1 MCEFGIHASAG
12 GGERLESGRSFR
24 AGIDQHPAGGV
35 GGFAAWL
42 SALDDQD
49 GRASP
54 AEGEGEGKADDAP
67 ANDDYVPSLHL
78 GIVKEGEAR
87 EGHGVG
93 TKMTGRARLHKMAC
107 MKKSFVIG
115 VLLAL
120 AMAGAAV
127 GQKDK
132 DNEPT
137 SFVYFQVIKDD
148 NGKPVRNAAV
158 IMHAVNEKG
167 KQERGDMELKTDP
180 EGKANFDGIPYGMLR
195 VQVIATGFQ
204 TFGEDYDV
212 EKGKTEITIKLKRP
226 QGQYS
231 VYDDHA
237 KDPAPK
243 QDPPPADQKKKPN

>member
-1 MCEFGIHASAG
+1 
-12 GGERLESGRSFR
+12 
-24 AGIDQHPAGGV
+24 
-35 GGFAAWL
+35 
-42 SALDDQD
+42 
-49 GRASP
+49 
-54 AEGEGEGKADDAP
+54 
-67 ANDDYVPSLHL
+67 
-78 GIVKEGEAR
+78 
-87 EGHGVG
+87 
-93 TKMTGRARLHKMAC
+93 MAC

-115 VLLAL
+115 AVLVML

-137 SFVYFQVIKDD
+137 SFLYFLVIKDD

-180 EGKANFDGIPYGMLR
+180 DGKTSFDGIPYGMLR
-195 VQVIATGFQ
+195 VQVLATGFQ

-212 EKGKTEITIKLKRP
+212 EKAKVEITIKLKRP

-237 KDPAPK
+237 KDPSAPPK
-243 QDPPPADQKKKPN
+243 QDPLPDQNKKPN